1 MCLTQQQLH
10 HPMAI
15 LLKPVLLLL
24 VEPRRL
30 SAQQMDQMI
39 ARALPAV
46 LKLGNPS
53 HRGPQG
59 HARGKG

>member
-10 HPMAI
+10 HPMVI
-15 LLKPVLLLL
+15 LLKPVLL
-24 VEPRRL
+24 VEARRL

-46 LKLGNPS
+46 LKLGNPN

>member
-15 LLKPVLLLL
+15 VLKPVLLLL

-39 ARALPAV
+39 ACCPEAWQ
-46 LKLGNPS
+46 S
-53 HRGPQG
+53 QS
-59 HARGKG
+59 